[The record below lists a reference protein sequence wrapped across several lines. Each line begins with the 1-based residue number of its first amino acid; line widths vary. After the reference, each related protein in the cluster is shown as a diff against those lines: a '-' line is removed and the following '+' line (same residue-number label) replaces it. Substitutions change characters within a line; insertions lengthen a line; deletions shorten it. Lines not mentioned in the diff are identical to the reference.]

1 MASYSS
7 FAITVVWERSRDVVS
22 SRKATKRSI
31 ASVRTNCET
40 ALALPGC
47 LQTESLL
54 LLNRNDIPA
63 NDELPQEVRPG
74 ERNL

>member
-1 MASYSS
+1 
-7 FAITVVWERSRDVVS
+7 
-22 SRKATKRSI
+22 
-31 ASVRTNCET
+31 
-40 ALALPGC
+40 
-47 LQTESLL
+47 LL